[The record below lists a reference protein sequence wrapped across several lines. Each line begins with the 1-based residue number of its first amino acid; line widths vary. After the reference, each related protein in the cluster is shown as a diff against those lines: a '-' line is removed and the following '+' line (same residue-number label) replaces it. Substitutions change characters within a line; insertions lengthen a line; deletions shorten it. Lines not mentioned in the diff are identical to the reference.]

1 LKNKLK
7 KIILVLNIS
16 LIRIFNTFIGFFFL
30 KTLLLHHIDEG
41 AMAFLQLFSIEDL
54 SEGRIFFLLIFC
66 VLIFVIYLLK
76 KFIYFYNSPNKPVEK
91 SLVLNSLLLE
101 ALVLYMVIILYYE
114 NYLIHIILS
123 KIFLITIDRYIYK
136 LKRGLFVKGGLIVC
150 TIFTFSYQLFA
161 DNLFYIIVLFLFLR
175 SMLRNLSMLIENFEK
190 TKSIN
195 FNQLIK

>member
-1 LKNKLK
+1 
-7 KIILVLNIS
+7 
-16 LIRIFNTFIGFFFL
+16 
-30 KTLLLHHIDEG
+30 
-41 AMAFLQLFSIEDL
+41 
-54 SEGRIFFLLIFC
+54 
-66 VLIFVIYLLK
+66 
-76 KFIYFYNSPNKPVEK
+76 
-91 SLVLNSLLLE
+91 
-101 ALVLYMVIILYYE
+101 MVIILYYE

-161 DNLFYIIVLFLFLR
+161 ENLFYIIVLFLFLR
-175 SMLRNLSMLIENFEK
+175 STLRNLSMLIENFEK